1 MQEHPGLPKS
11 EKKRI
16 CRLMD
21 CKKLSAEACAHAVQN
36 ERLPMRV
43 VVQVLFFE
51 QARIAAA
58 TGYSTPDVPGS
69 VRGMLPRGSVGSS
82 RSATTNSDED
92 WDGDQTSEELKGE
105 LASLR
110 VRIKGESNGDSGIKL
125 NDAKLN
131 GDKVAA
137 KKVKKMFSRLW
148 SNKDGL
154 GENSSSDT
162 SESHASTGVEE
173 TKECMVKATP
183 NQMKK
188 NSLLTK

>member
-1 MQEHPGLPKS
+1 
-11 EKKRI
+11 
-16 CRLMD
+16 MD
-21 CKKLSAEACAHAVQN
+21 CKKLSGEACTHAVQN

-69 VRGMLPRGSVGSS
+69 VRAMLPRGSCGSS
-82 RSATTNSDED
+82 RSATTNSDDD

-110 VRIKGESNGDSGIKL
+110 RRNKEV
-125 NDAKLN
+125 NDAKSN
-131 GDKVAA
+131 GDKVTA

-162 SESHASTGVEE
+162 SESHSSTVVEE
-173 TKECMVKATP
+173 TKEATVKG
-183 NQMKK
+183 KK
-188 NSLLTK
+188 NLLLKK